1 LLVAKELSYY
11 PEKKVEVKEN
21 PKHNR
26 RSSTTKKVHG
36 KKKKSSSFA
45 KLSILSLSMF
55 GLGIALFILFG
66 YANITAVRHE
76 ITKLETQK
84 IRLEKEKLDL
94 IAELEGIKSST
105 KISEDAITKLGMDYP
120 SEGQIVYVTVEDNI
134 IKDKEK
140 PGIDKQI
147 KKMFNMVANLF

>member
-26 RSSTTKKVHG
+26 RNSTKKVQE
-36 KKKKSSSFA
+36 KRKKSSSFA
-45 KLSILSLSMF
+45 KLVILSIPMF

-120 SEGQIVYVTVEDNI
+120 SEGQIVYVTVEENI

-147 KKMFNMVANLF
+147 KKMFSMVTNLF